1 MATIICE
8 KRGRKRGPNARPERH
23 VDWERRTRKEEG
35 QPKAPRKAE
44 DAKKKRRKE
53 GSNVPASASAAE
65 HATTNTQGPE
75 AAKLADEGGT
85 KAAARAAVSADAVT
99 AAASAA
105 AFSALENEWEGYIKA
120 AEVASDA
127 KDRSAHERTMARIA
141 VLDKE
146 ILRASGKLW
155 EWRRMQ
161 DLCKERD
168 VQRMALLKGTRARQ
182 RYNVDATLAPYRDV
196 LKSSS
201 SAGALLHAP
210 RVAMRNKP
218 ELAAAASLK
227 AEESATANA
236 TATASSSSSSA
247 PTRTRAEVLLMTP
260 ANATRALT
268 LHLQHTLGA
277 CPPPLLLTV
286 GDVCDECGV
295 QMRVIANDSMLGCPT
310 CHKTRLLPNTTT
322 VAVSHSGDVDYSASI
337 SHTKHRLPEWIEM
350 AQGKQYAEP
359 PQAVLE
365 VVVEH
370 LVKTRTTG
378 LEPFAA
384 VIAEERA
391 KRGPFRDAVDAET
404 RLASAIPNLRDL
416 LQQVQAG
423 TVRRALRLLVQSGA
437 SEKLRKF
444 YEHSTKCAS
453 YISGYWPPRLN
464 AQQEEVL
471 RLLYAAAAPAYEARR
486 KPTQHYWPGGFPY
499 FLRSVCALKAWDEF
513 VPLFPLPAGS
523 RDGGGRHTL
532 RKLIWEQDLQWEVVP
547 AHAPLPPIQVRVAG
561 TDTYEH
567 FQLLKDDGD
576 DDGGEDECHEA
587 VEENCAPNKRARFV
601 SME

>member
-1 MATIICE
+1 
-8 KRGRKRGPNARPERH
+8 
-23 VDWERRTRKEEG
+23 
-35 QPKAPRKAE
+35 
-44 DAKKKRRKE
+44 
-53 GSNVPASASAAE
+53 
-65 HATTNTQGPE
+65 
-75 AAKLADEGGT
+75 
-85 KAAARAAVSADAVT
+85 
-99 AAASAA
+99 
-105 AFSALENEWEGYIKA
+105 
-120 AEVASDA
+120 
-127 KDRSAHERTMARIA
+127 
-141 VLDKE
+141 
-146 ILRASGKLW
+146 
-155 EWRRMQ
+155 
-161 DLCKERD
+161 
-168 VQRMALLKGTRARQ
+168 
-182 RYNVDATLAPYRDV
+182 
-196 LKSSS
+196 
-201 SAGALLHAP
+201 
-210 RVAMRNKP
+210 MRNKP
-218 ELAAAASLK
+218 ELVAAASIK
-227 AEESATANA
+227 AEESATASA
-236 TATASSSSSSA
+236 SATASLSSSA

-359 PQAVLE
+359 PQSVLE

-370 LVKTRTTG
+370 LVKTRSTG
-378 LEPFAA
+378 LEPYAA
-384 VIAEERA
+384 VIAEEHA

-404 RLASAIPNLRDL
+404 RLASTIPNLRDL

-523 RDGGGRHTL
+523 RDGAGRHAL

-576 DDGGEDECHEA
+576 DEGGDDECHEA
-587 VEENCAPNKRARFV
+587 VVDTAEENCAPKKRARFV